1 MNCSVDPLKAG
12 QRGSAAWYDGKRGNK
27 VRRRTV
33 VVGAPAVLV
42 VLALVGCLSTNPQ
55 TPGSRSADQ
64 TTDFYNLLQTGTPE
78 QVQGEIDAGAVVN
91 AQEETLGFTPLMWAA
106 GLNPNPEVITVL
118 LKAGAHINARVAGG
132 MTPLMWAAARNRSPE
147 VIAALLDAGADAKVK
162 DRQGRTAFDFAQQNA
177 SLKETDAYRKLEE
190 ASK

>member
-1 MNCSVDPLKAG
+1 M
-12 QRGSAAWYDGKRGNK
+12 
-27 VRRRTV
+27 RRRTV
-33 VVGAPAVLV
+33 VVGSPAVVV

-55 TPGSRSADQ
+55 TPGSHSAYQ
-64 TTDFYNLLQTGTPE
+64 ATDFYNLLQTGTPE
-78 QVQGEIDAGAVVN
+78 QVQREIDAGADVN

-106 GLNPNPEVITVL
+106 GLNPNPEVTSVL

-147 VIAALLDAGADAKVK
+147 VVTALLDAGADAKAK
-162 DRQGRTAFDFAQQNA
+162 DRQGRTAFDYAHQNA
-177 SLKETDAYRKLEE
+177 NLRETDAYRKLEE